1 MDTSS
6 KRPPPK
12 APPSYQ
18 GPAPVPDLAFN
29 AWTEGY
35 DGGGGGSFVVPES
48 GPNRLVAPSTL
59 SLSAPAEVEGFDMA
73 VDDDAEDVPLD
84 DEDEAQ
90 GPEIFDMPPLENPST
105 EALYCT
111 SCHQDVLVVHENIC
125 PACDRSDSTIG
136 ADTLQAKE
144 CREPK
149 TVNHHVILS
158 LELQDAI
165 ADQYVRRILA
175 RTPLEEGQV
184 NRSGRLGFRL
194 VGLASDDRFIF
205 SGMRLAE
212 LAEGGVQP
220 ASPLTL
226 LPSYG
231 SSCGR

>member
-1 MDTSS
+1 M
-6 KRPPPK
+6 
-12 APPSYQ
+12 
-18 GPAPVPDLAFN
+18 
-29 AWTEGY
+29 
-35 DGGGGGSFVVPES
+35 
-48 GPNRLVAPSTL
+48 
-59 SLSAPAEVEGFDMA
+59 
-73 VDDDAEDVPLD
+73 
-84 DEDEAQ
+84 
-90 GPEIFDMPPLENPST
+90 
-105 EALYCT
+105 
-111 SCHQDVLVVHENIC
+111 LVVHENIC

-184 NRSGRLGFRL
+184 NRPGLFSRLGFRL
-194 VGLASDDRFIF
+194 VGLAPDDRFIF
-205 SGMRLAE
+205 SGMRPAE